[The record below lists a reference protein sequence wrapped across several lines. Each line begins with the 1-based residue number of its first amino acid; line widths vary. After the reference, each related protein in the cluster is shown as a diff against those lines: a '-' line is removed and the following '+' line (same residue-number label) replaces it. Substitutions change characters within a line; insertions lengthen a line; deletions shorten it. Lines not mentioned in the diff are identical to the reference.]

1 MVIYRSPEKISAF
14 IVKWI
19 SEKISASG
27 ASGAALGISG
37 GVDSAVLAALLAQ
50 ACGGSN
56 VLGVVMPIHSAA
68 IDEEYAMLLPRAF
81 GISAY
86 KADLSDAY
94 DVTLSAIQRDG
105 EDLSYLPAANLKPRL
120 RMAALYSLAQQRGY
134 LVCGSSN
141 RVELM
146 FGYFTKYGDSGVDLL
161 PMADLL
167 KGEVRLLA
175 EYLGVPRPIIE
186 REPSAGLWEGQTDE
200 KEMGLSYGELD
211 DYFAGG
217 VAADRIR
224 VKIEDAALRSEHKR
238 NFPPAARIPDGI

>member
-1 MVIYRSPEKISAF
+1 MTIYRNPEKISAF

-19 SEKISASG
+19 SDKISASG
-27 ASGAALGISG
+27 AAGAALGISG
-37 GVDSAVLAALLAQ
+37 GIDSAVLAALLAR
-50 ACGGSN
+50 ACGGTN
-56 VLGVVMPIHSAA
+56 VLGVVMPIHSAV
-68 IDEEYAMLLPRAF
+68 IDEEYAMLLPSAF

-86 KADLSDAY
+86 KADLSGTY
-94 DVTLSAIQRDG
+94 DTMLGAIQSDG
-105 EDLSYLPAANLKPRL
+105 ESLSRLPASNLKPRL
-120 RMAALYSLAQQRGY
+120 RMTALYSLAQQRGY
-134 LVCGSSN
+134 LICGSSN

-200 KEMGLSYGELD
+200 KEMGLSYSELD
-211 DYFAGG
+211 NYFASGF
-217 VAADRIR
+217 ATDRIR
-224 VKIEDAALRSEHKR
+224 VKIEDAASRSEHKR
-238 NFPPAARIPDGI
+238 NFPPAARIPEGL